1 MKQHETKFKNKMN
14 INRTFARH
22 QRGNGVQERQEEQQ
36 EDTDP
41 KRTSTPEANFA
52 PTTSH
57 ARHGHGTRNAISQ
70 FVNDVLPTSERSVRS
85 IAASSSTLV
94 VDADK
99 HQFRL
104 QRVRWSKKS
113 QHPPHT
119 LLPSP
124 PQEQSFPFHQQPE
137 IQNNLIMVSRGTR
150 CTNATDYM

>member
-1 MKQHETKFKNKMN
+1 MEEKHEKMKQHETKFKNKMKMN
-14 INRTFARH
+14 GTLAGH
-22 QRGNGVQERQEEQQ
+22 QCGNGVQERQEERQEEQQ

-57 ARHGHGTRNAISQ
+57 ARHRHGTRNAISQ

-85 IAASSSTLV
+85 IAASSSILV

-113 QHPPHT
+113 QHPPPT
-119 LLPSP
+119 LLPPRHKSSP
-124 PQEQSFPFHQQPE
+124 FLF
-137 IQNNLIMVSRGTR
+137 INNLKS
-150 CTNATDYM
+150 